1 MIIGNIIIAKN
12 VKKNKPINRIRRNS
26 NNKKIFLISLKRK
39 SHIKSYLRA
48 RIFYNDSQSLQITL
62 KEK

>member
-12 VKKNKPINRIRRNS
+12 VKKNKPINELEEIVIIR
-26 NNKKIFLISLKRK
+26 KFFISLKK
-39 SHIKSYLRA
+39 KTHIKFYLRV
-48 RIFYNDSQSLQITL
+48 RIFYNDKSLQITL

>member
-26 NNKKIFLISLKRK
+26 NNKNIFFISLKKNPISNLICEFVSFIVIVRVSK
-39 SHIKSYLRA
+39 
-48 RIFYNDSQSLQITL
+48 
-62 KEK
+62 